1 MEETNTNPLWRNSPS
16 IQFSN
21 NSHEC
26 SKEYGFIAQIPKHR
40 RNKTGNWGLLE
51 IEDGSIKL
59 EKPSDTEDIRDRIEN
74 KHGYS
79 VLLIEKI

>member
-21 NSHEC
+21 NSREYP
-26 SKEYGFIAQIPKHR
+26 KKYGFIAQIPKQK
-40 RNKTGNWGLLE
+40 RNKTGKWELSE

-59 EKPSDTEDIRDRIEN
+59 EKPSDTDDIRDRIEN
-74 KHGYS
+74 KHGSQFYW
-79 VLLIEKI
+79 

>member
-21 NSHEC
+21 NSREYP
-26 SKEYGFIAQIPKHR
+26 KEYGFIAHFPKQK
-40 RNKTGNWGLLE
+40 RNKTGKWELSE

-59 EKPSDTEDIRDRIEN
+59 EKPSDTDDIRDRIEN
-74 KHGYS
+74 KHGSQFYW
-79 VLLIEKI
+79 

>member
-1 MEETNTNPLWRNSPS
+1 MEETNTNPLWRNLPS

-21 NSHEC
+21 NSHEYP
-26 SKEYGFIAQIPKHR
+26 KEYGFIARIPKQKR
-40 RNKTGNWGLLE
+40 SKTGKWELSE

-59 EKPSDTEDIRDRIEN
+59 EKPSDTDNIRDRIEN
-74 KHGYS
+74 KHGCS